1 MTRLLP
7 LFPLDAVLLPQT
19 HLPFHIF
26 EARYRTMLDDALAGD
41 LLLGLHTLDPE
52 APPLPD
58 GRPALLPFGCAGKI
72 VEHETLPDGRSNIV
86 LRGAFRYRLQAE
98 LEGRAY
104 RLGEVDEAPIQPLP
118 QGRGGGPGRRDLRKL
133 LTLAVE
139 RLAVSVGRTEARHL
153 PGTLSDEG
161 LVNEAASRL
170 GLTVEDRYSLLGME
184 ALGDRYNWVLDHIRN
199 LQMRVD
205 LLAPFRRGE
214 TDPRWN

>member
-1 MTRLLP
+1 MKRLLP

-26 EARYRTMLDDALAGD
+26 EPRYCTMLADALTGER
-41 LLLGLHTLDPE
+41 LIGLHTLDPD

-58 GRPALLPFGCAGKI
+58 GRPALLPFGCAGEI
-72 VEHETLPDGRSNIV
+72 VEHEPLPDGRSNIV
-86 LRGAFRYRLQAE
+86 LRGAFRYRLRTE
-98 LEGRAY
+98 REGRVY
-104 RLGEVDEAPIQPLP
+104 RTGEIDEAPIRPLP

-133 LTLAVE
+133 LALAVE

-161 LVNEAASRL
+161 LINEAATRL
-170 GLTVEDRYSLLGME
+170 GLGSDDRYALLAMD
-184 ALGDRYNWVLDHIRN
+184 ALGDRYAWVLDHVRN

-205 LLAPFRRGE
+205 LLAPFRQGE
-214 TDPRWN
+214 VDPRWN

>member
-1 MTRLLP
+1 VRRVLP
-7 LFPLDAVLLPQT
+7 LFPLDVVLLPQT
-19 HLPFHIF
+19 HLPFHVF
-26 EARYRTMLDDALAGD
+26 EPRYRTMLADALAGER
-41 LLLGLHTLDPE
+41 LIGLHTLDPDV
-52 APPLPD
+52 PPLPD
-58 GRPALLPFGCAGKI
+58 GRPALLPFGCAGEI
-72 VEHETLPDGRSNIV
+72 VEHEPLPDGRSNIV
-86 LRGAFRYRLQAE
+86 LRGAFRYRLRE
-98 LEGRAY
+98 EREGRVY

-118 QGRGGGPGRRDLRKL
+118 QGREGGPGRRDLRKVL
-133 LTLAVE
+133 ALAVE

-170 GLTVEDRYSLLGME
+170 GLGSDDRYALLAME
-184 ALGDRYNWVLDHIRN
+184 ALGDRYAWVLDHVRN

>member
-1 MTRLLP
+1 MRRILP

-19 HLPFHIF
+19 HLPFHVF
-26 EARYRTMLDDALAGD
+26 EPRYRTMLADALTGER
-41 LLLGLHTLDPE
+41 LIGLHTLDPDV
-52 APPLPD
+52 PPLPD
-58 GRPALLPFGCAGKI
+58 GRAALLPLGCAGEI
-72 VEHETLPDGRSNIV
+72 VEHEPLPDGRSNIV
-86 LRGAFRYRLQAE
+86 LRGAFRYRLRE
-98 LEGRAY
+98 EREGRVY

-133 LTLAVE
+133 LALAVE

-170 GLTVEDRYSLLGME
+170 GLGSEDRYTLLAMD
-184 ALGDRYNWVLDHIRN
+184 ALGDRYAWVLDHVRN